1 MDTHVVALSGVRFF
15 CNPMDYSLP
24 GSVHKISQGR
34 TLDWVAISSSRGSS
48 QPRDQTCISSVS
60 KWILGKPQWV
70 PIIMIRLTVW
80 SAGYLSWPIP
90 APQDVCGFS
99 IFTSPRLSGP
109 WSYMNCPPDG
119 SGTWLV
125 FSVAVLAFLS
135 IAWTTATVS
144 YLVSL
149 LLVLLSCQPVPHTS
163 AGCSF

>member
-1 MDTHVVALSGVRFF
+1 MSDFFATPWTVACQAPLSIGFHREEHWIGLPFPPPGDLP
-15 CNPMDYSLP
+15 NPGIKPASP
-24 GSVHKISQGR
+24 
-34 TLDWVAISSSRGSS
+34 
-48 QPRDQTCISSVS
+48 VS
-60 KWILGKPQWV
+60 KWILGKPQWI
-70 PIIMIRLTVW
+70 PIIMIKLTVL

-125 FSVAVLAFLS
+125 FSVVVLAFLS

-163 AGCSF
+163 TGCSF